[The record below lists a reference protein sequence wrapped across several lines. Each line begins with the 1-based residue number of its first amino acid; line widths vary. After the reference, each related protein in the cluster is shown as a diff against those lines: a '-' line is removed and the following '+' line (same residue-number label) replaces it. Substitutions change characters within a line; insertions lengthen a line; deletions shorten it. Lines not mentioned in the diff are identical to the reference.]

1 MMVIITSLRVQVV
14 QVVHHELNAGIE
26 VCPVELVR
34 NVPAERPKLPPLL
47 ERGVQEGHGE
57 QDGVPGRLVGVVQD
71 VLADVS
77 VGPLQTGSD
86 TLGRLVGVLL
96 PNIGS
101 LVFVF

>member
-1 MMVIITSLRVQVV
+1 M
-14 QVVHHELNAGIE
+14 VHHELDARVEI
-26 VCPVELVR
+26 CPVELVR
-34 NVPAERPKLPPLL
+34 DVPAERPELPPLL
-47 ERGVQEGHGE
+47 QGGVQEGHCE
-57 QDGVPGRLVGVVQD
+57 EDSVPGGLVGVVQD